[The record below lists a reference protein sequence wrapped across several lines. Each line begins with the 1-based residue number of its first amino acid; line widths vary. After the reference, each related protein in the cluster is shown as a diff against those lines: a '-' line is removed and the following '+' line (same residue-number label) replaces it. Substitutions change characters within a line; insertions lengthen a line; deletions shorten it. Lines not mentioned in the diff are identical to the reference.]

1 MVNPHGLIQRL
12 QLSILA
18 LGTLVL
24 VVTGFADLAR
34 AQNQPDVRVA
44 SIDGAITPV
53 VARYVDRAI
62 DDVEDDGAA
71 ALVLEIDTPGGL
83 GSAMDDIVADI
94 LASEVP
100 VIVYVEPRGA
110 RSASAGVF
118 ITYAAHV
125 AAMAPGTSIGSA
137 SPVFVGS
144 DGSVGDGSETLA
156 RKATNDAVT
165 QIRNLADLR
174 GRNADWAEAAVRD
187 AANISSETALQTGV
201 IDLIA
206 PDLETLLAQVDG
218 RTVTTAT
225 GTATLATAGAEVGR
239 FDMNPVEQLLQTLA
253 DPTLAYL
260 LVSFGLL
267 GLYVELANP
276 GIGVPGIAGGLAL
289 ILGLLG
295 LGSLPVEWAGLALI
309 GLAFV
314 LFFVD
319 LFVPSLGILTVGGL
333 VSFVIGSNLLVDDGL
348 PEGLRISSSAISA
361 MTVSFALFSAM
372 LGLLAL
378 RSQLRRPKTGAGTL
392 LGQIGEVRV
401 ALDPRGIVFLDGE
414 RWTARTEG
422 EPIPVGTAVL
432 VTVVDGITLTVRP
445 ATATELDRLA
455 LSSEPI
461 DRRYVVPPRRT
472 PAAKGV

>member
-1 MVNPHGLIQRL
+1 MANPIPLIHRL
-12 QLSILA
+12 QLTVILLSVLA
-18 LGTLVL
+18 VLGSNLVG
-24 VVTGFADLAR
+24 VVR
-34 AQNQPDVRVA
+34 AQGGSRVEVA

-62 DDVEDDGAA
+62 EHAEKEGAA

-94 LASEVP
+94 LASKVP
-100 VIVYVEPRGA
+100 IIAYVEPRGA
-110 RSASAGVF
+110 RAASAGVF

-201 IDLIA
+201 TDLIA
-206 PDLETLLAQVDG
+206 PDLEALLAQVDG
-218 RTVTTAT
+218 RTVTMAS
-225 GTATLATAGAEVGR
+225 GPATLTTAGAQLDR

-253 DPTLAYL
+253 EPTLAYL

-267 GLYVELANP
+267 GLYVELSNP
-276 GIGVPGIAGGLAL
+276 GIGVPGIAGGIAL

-309 GLAFV
+309 LLAFV

-348 PEGLRISSSAISA
+348 PEGLRISSSAIGA
-361 MTVSFALFSAM
+361 MTASFALFSVM
-372 LGLLAL
+372 LGMLAL
-378 RSQLRRPKTGAGTL
+378 RSQLRRPRTGAGTL
-392 LGQIGEVRV
+392 LGRIGEVRE

-422 EPIPVGTAVL
+422 EPIPVGTVVL
-432 VTVVDGITLTVRP
+432 VTAVDGITLTVRP
-445 ATATELDRLA
+445 ATVTELERLPTSA
-455 LSSEPI
+455 EPG

-472 PAAKGV
+472 SAAEGV